1 MVVGRGSPD
10 WRGSSSG
17 HPMGDGGVKE
27 TGFSG
32 PKGRDLMP
40 RSSVIQG
47 QVIMTHHGRG
57 MNHP

>member
-1 MVVGRGSPD
+1 
-10 WRGSSSG
+10 
-17 HPMGDGGVKE
+17 MGDGGVKE